1 MKLMTKEI
9 ERKMPALYSTEEV
22 AGEDK
27 ILRVKYFTPWAGWT
41 WYVVEGC
48 AIIEYEDKTR
58 EEVSLQSVRESMYDL
73 WKNRK
78 SGTISKNIPRQ
89 NQMQSLCKQS
99 NSTEQEETRYH
110 ERKESCMEGGAT
122 NKLGVCIPTKTRT
135 SKSKQTGVCKKSE
148 SIVGGKDRNISTKR
162 NDITSQ
168 GYGQEERQL
177 REFNSNDNLRAYE
190 VAQQR
195 ENEFEIHSR
204 KIHVIDIMF
213 FGFVDG
219 MDSEWGYFSLE
230 ELESI
235 RGPFR
240 LKIERDLYFKPCKLK
255 ERR

>member
-41 WYVVEGC
+41 WFGVE
-48 AIIEYEDKTR
+48 
-58 EEVSLQSVRESMYDL
+58 YD
-73 WKNRK
+73 
-78 SGTISKNIPRQ
+78 P
-89 NQMQSLCKQS
+89 
-99 NSTEQEETRYH
+99 ET
-110 ERKESCMEGGAT
+110 K
-122 NKLGVCIPTKTRT
+122 V
-135 SKSKQTGVCKKSE
+135 
-148 SIVGGKDRNISTKR
+148 
-162 NDITSQ
+162 
-168 GYGQEERQL
+168 
-177 REFNSNDNLRAYE
+177 
-190 VAQQR
+190 
-195 ENEFEIHSR
+195 
-204 KIHVIDIMF
+204 F

-235 RGPFR
+235 KGPFG